1 MTHLLLWGNAYAQV
15 VRDGKNSVLGLYP
28 LLPENVE
35 IDRTDKGEQRGLS
48 FQSSV
53 PASVYGS
60 GGSCS
65 DRENVSGSVPYLR
78 TGIRHTCSENGVKP
92 CPRVK

>member
-65 DRENVSGSVPYLR
+65 DRENVSGSVVSMLPDF
-78 TGIRHTCSENGVKP
+78 C
-92 CPRVK
+92 CPSPALYSYNKM